1 MQSRRTLANILSET
15 TKNNHIYKTIMKKFF
30 FTLALTLT
38 FLNIFSQSFPE
49 NNPELLLNKTVKP
62 KVISEILQKYAYK
75 NFYLEFDKEKKQFTK
90 DEKTNKPFASGPSYS
105 LVSDYTKLV
114 GKEFKVLEIFEIA
127 TNSSFGVK
135 EYAVEIENA
144 EIGKIFYKYNP
155 KYEHSF
161 ELEVVGGLDY
171 PQDFFC
177 SKIEQQ
183 KDKFEDKVTFFTP
196 TENGIS
202 FMKSIEKGKT
212 FIYLSVKVNGSTL
225 NVSEKGLNLLFEDG
239 TKFTKPEAKIDTK
252 PSSGSGYI
260 YSAFVQLTSADIKIL
275 TQKNITDTRLFIYD
289 GTVDKDSAKAIREY
303 LKCLSK

>member
-1 MQSRRTLANILSET
+1 
-15 TKNNHIYKTIMKKFF
+15 MKKII
-30 FTLALTLT
+30 FTSILCLT

-49 NNPELLLNKTVKP
+49 NNHELLLNKTVKP
-62 KVISEILQKYAYK
+62 KEISETLQKYAYK

-90 DEKTNKPFASGPSYS
+90 DDKKNKPFATGPSYS
-105 LVSDYTKLV
+105 VISDYTKLV
-114 GKEFKVLEIFEIA
+114 GKEFKVLEIFEIVPKY
-127 TNSSFGVK
+127 SFSGK

-144 EIGKIFYKYNP
+144 EIGKIFYKYDP

-161 ELEVVGGLDY
+161 ELEVIGGLDY

-183 KDKFEDKVTFFTP
+183 KDKFEDKTTFFTP

-202 FMKSIEKGKT
+202 FVKTIDKGKT
-212 FIYLSVKVNGSTL
+212 FIYLNVRVNGSTL
-225 NVSEKGLNLLFEDG
+225 NVSEKGLNILFEDG

-252 PSSGSGYI
+252 VSSGSGYI
-260 YSAFVQLTSADIKIL
+260 YSAFIQLTTAEIKIL
-275 TQKNITDTRLFIYD
+275 SEKNITDTRVYIYD
-289 GTVDKDSAKAIREY
+289 GTVDKDSAKKIREY